1 MHKIIVL
8 SGGFDP
14 IHEGHISMFHDAAD
28 KYDEVI
34 VGLNSQEW
42 LERKKGRAF
51 MSDQTRACVLTAIG
65 CIDSVR
71 FFDDSDNSCIE
82 LLREVHS
89 EIDLD
94 TTILYFGNGGDRAH
108 GNFPEKESCA
118 TKSIIYTNTLCF
130 TKLFFWKVT
139 MSTITTIN
147 KV

>member
-1 MHKIIVL
+1 MHKVIVL

-14 IHEGHISMFHDAAD
+14 IHEGHINMFHAAAE

-51 MSDQTRACVLTAIG
+51 MSDQTRAAVLNAIG

-82 LLREVHS
+82 LLREVRS

-108 GNFPEKESCA
+108 GNFAEKSSA
-118 TKSIIYTNTLCF
+118 NH
-130 TKLFFWKVT
+130 KVF
-139 MSTITTIN
+139 
-147 KV
+147 V

>member
-14 IHEGHISMFHDAAD
+14 VHEGHISMFHAAAD

-51 MSDQTRACVLTAIG
+51 MSDQTRAAVLNAIG

-71 FFDDSDNSCIE
+71 FFDDSDNS
-82 LLREVHS
+82 
-89 EIDLD
+89 
-94 TTILYFGNGGDRAH
+94 
-108 GNFPEKESCA
+108 
-118 TKSIIYTNTLCF
+118 
-130 TKLFFWKVT
+130 
-139 MSTITTIN
+139 
-147 KV
+147 